1 MAVSQTSYNACLWIN
16 DSLSII
22 ENQSIEQSEKK
33 KMIRTWQ
40 WKKPSLEITSR
51 NTFLVT
57 QILTCCWPNLSLEM
71 HMDKE
76 ILVGQ
81 TFGSTPEYMSFDC
94 RYWKDIT
101 IWHILANRKRL
112 TGDTAKNRFII
123 FCVISTFDLLET
135 FFLCVSK
142 WLRKLFF
149 IFFFICPE
157 QSK

>member
-16 DSLSII
+16 DFLSKTKILNSL
-22 ENQSIEQSEKK
+22 KK
-33 KMIRTWQ
+33 KKDTYLTMKETFFRNYCKKYFSRDSNFDMLLTQFVTW
-40 WKKPSLEITSR
+40 
-51 NTFLVT
+51 NAYG
-57 QILTCCWPNLSLEM
+57 
-71 HMDKE
+71 KE

-135 FFLCVSK
+135 LCQNDCESYFSFFL
-142 WLRKLFF
+142 FA
-149 IFFFICPE
+149 
-157 QSK
+157 

>member
-1 MAVSQTSYNACLWIN
+1 MNHW
-16 DSLSII
+16 
-22 ENQSIEQSEKK
+22 EK

-40 WKKPSLEITSR
+40 WKKPLEITSR

-71 HMDKE
+71 RMDKE

-101 IWHILANRKRL
+101 IWHILANRKSL
-112 TGDTAKNRFII
+112 TDDTAKNRSI
-123 FCVISTFDLLET
+123 FLCVISTFDLLET
-135 FFLCVSK
+135 FFLCQNDCESY
-142 WLRKLFF
+142 FS
-149 IFFFICPE
+149 FFFICVE